1 MVLINKAVSSY
12 VLPQL
17 FIFSFYFLDL
27 TWRYF
32 LYHCK
37 WRVFDCLFKLSGA
50 RNCDSRLPLFLS
62 LSCLRTQHFVSV
74 TDFVTIPFE
83 VFITN
88 IDIRKCVVIK
98 CAFRQS
104 WSSHF
109 FANSLFLKG
118 KSWKLKRFSEW
129 IFIQSICTTR
139 SRTRRHVHTRNQTRK
154 AWKLNTEPA
163 ALQASCHLIGRSE
176 IQQETGASFKF
187 QPIDKLTPPHE
198 TSCWDWSFGEVWC
211 F

>member
-1 MVLINKAVSSY
+1 MVCLNSA
-12 VLPQL
+12 VLP
-17 FIFSFYFLDL
+17 
-27 TWRYF
+27 
-32 LYHCK
+32 
-37 WRVFDCLFKLSGA
+37 G
-50 RNCDSRLPLFLS
+50 NCDSRLPLLQQIGFIF
-62 LSCLRTQHFVSV
+62 TNAESV
-74 TDFVTIPFE
+74 MVYYGYKM
-83 VFITN
+83 TN
-88 IDIRKCVVIK
+88 VDIFKFFFVIK
-98 CAFRQS
+98 RASRRS

-198 TSCWDWSFGEVWC
+198 TSCWDWSFGQAW
-211 F
+211 FF